1 MRLLLVPMALAGC
14 AAGGGYA
21 PEGCE
26 PDAPVRPVVSGQVAA
41 GFGGGGFV
49 TDSDIGFVVAV
60 TTGGAA
66 CR

>member
-26 PDAPVRPVVSGQVAA
+26 PGAPVRPVVSGQVAA
-41 GFGGGGFV
+41 GFGSGGFV
-49 TDSDIGFVVAV
+49 TDSDIGLAVGV
-60 TTGGAA
+60 TTGPPA